1 MINAIKTVGLCIC
14 FMVSF
19 TANCKNLVSGNWS
32 GSVTMPEKEQRP
44 ATFKVNKAGKGDYKI
59 MLLYNDRPYS
69 FENLVA
75 EDDEL
80 TFTFDTGTTY
90 SCVLVWQEEGN
101 LSGKCLSEQSDE
113 STRIISLNML
123 PPEPENPDDSDLM
136 VNPNEAT
143 LP

>member
-1 MINAIKTVGLCIC
+1 MINAIKTVSLCIC

-19 TANCKNLVSGNWS
+19 TANSKNLLSGNWS
-32 GSVTMPEKEQRP
+32 GSVTMPEKQQRP
-44 ATFKVNKAGKGDYKI
+44 ATFKVNNKSEGDYKI

-69 FENLVA
+69 FENLVV

-80 TFTFDTGTTY
+80 TFTLDTGTIY
-90 SCVLVWQEEGN
+90 SCILVWQEEGN
-101 LSGKCLSEQSDE
+101 LSGECLSEQSKE
-113 STRIISLNML
+113 STRIINLNML
-123 PPEPENPDDSDLM
+123 PPEPENPNDNDVL